1 MRPHATPPWW
11 DWPLA
16 PTPHI
21 AQRMRQRGFS
31 ETDLRSMLAASVGLA
46 PDVAD
51 GRFLVECR
59 LGREHWEVIVEP
71 DYDRSVLWAI
81 TAYRTS

>member
-1 MRPHATPPWW
+1 
-11 DWPLA
+11 
-16 PTPHI
+16 
-21 AQRMRQRGFS
+21 
-31 ETDLRSMLAASVGLA
+31 MLAASVGLA